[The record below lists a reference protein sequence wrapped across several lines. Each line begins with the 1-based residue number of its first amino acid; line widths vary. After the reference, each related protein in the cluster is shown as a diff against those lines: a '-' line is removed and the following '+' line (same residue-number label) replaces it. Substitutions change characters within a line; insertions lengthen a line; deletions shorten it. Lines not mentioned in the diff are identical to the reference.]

1 MTIFNSSIVW
11 CICYSHCKCSSQ
23 SRHRI
28 RVSAGPKQRRWTAVR
43 PHRSGPRHPLLAG
56 QRRTLGPGRAPRP
69 PSPGAAGPLLRPA
82 TLVPVRP
89 RSTETSP
96 PTPPPAESREDAE
109 LVLGSRGHR
118 PGSRVGDSGRK
129 PVVASRGHPTHTR
142 PAPRG
147 PRSARPAVP
156 HPGRNHA
163 TLPPNPGAA
172 PPSW

>member
-28 RVSAGPKQRRWTAVR
+28 RDSAGPKQRRWTAVR

-69 PSPGAAGPLLRPA
+69 ASPGAAGPLLRPA

-129 PVVASRGHPTHTR
+129 PVWLPGDTLHTLDLH
-142 PAPRG
+142 
-147 PRSARPAVP
+147 PAVP
-156 HPGRNHA
+156 AVPGPPFPTRGA
-163 TLPPNPGAA
+163 TTPR
-172 PPSW
+172 SR